1 MFANHIKIIFVLTA
15 YSPIIFIVWAVEVY
29 NNLTKGNQ
37 IGLINKPIE
46 IFNRLNLI
54 FIFIILLL
62 ACYLFMKAARGKLTI
77 NNIGVKSI
85 KSADLNMNSLL
96 LSYFL
101 PCIELFKKDPIFIF
115 GWFVVLI
122 ILIVINRGTYFY
134 NPIIKLFGYRYYEV
148 TTNSG
153 VVYTMISKKKL
164 VNTNEVK
171 RYSQLTDYVILNQL

>member
-1 MFANHIKIIFVLTA
+1 MFANHIKLIFVLTA

-29 NNLTKGNQ
+29 NNLTKGNH
-37 IGLINKPIE
+37 
-46 IFNRLNLI
+46 RLNLI

>member
-1 MFANHIKIIFVLTA
+1 MFANHIKLIFVLTA

-62 ACYLFMKAARGKLTI
+62 ACYLFMKAARVKLTI

-101 PCIELFKKDPIFIF
+101 PCIELF
-115 GWFVVLI
+115 
-122 ILIVINRGTYFY
+122 N
-134 NPIIKLFGYRYYEV
+134 YEV
-148 TTNSG
+148 TTNNG
-153 VVYTMISKKKL
+153 IVYTMISKRKL

>member
-1 MFANHIKIIFVLTA
+1 MNI
-15 YSPIIFIVWAVEVY
+15 
-29 NNLTKGNQ
+29 
-37 IGLINKPIE
+37 
-46 IFNRLNLI
+46 RLNLI

-62 ACYLFMKAARGKLTI
+62 ACYLFMKAARVKLTI

-101 PCIELFKKDPIFIF
+101 PCIELFKKDTIFIL
-115 GWFVVLI
+115 GWFIVLI
-122 ILIVINRGTYFY
+122 ILIVINRGTHFY
-134 NPIIKLFGYRYYEV
+134 NPILKLFGYRYYEV
-148 TTNSG
+148 TTNNG
-153 VVYTMISKKKL
+153 IVYTMISKRKI

>member
-1 MFANHIKIIFVLTA
+1 
-15 YSPIIFIVWAVEVY
+15 
-29 NNLTKGNQ
+29 
-37 IGLINKPIE
+37 
-46 IFNRLNLI
+46 
-54 FIFIILLL
+54 
-62 ACYLFMKAARGKLTI
+62 MKAARGKLTI

-85 KSADLNMNSLL
+85 KSADLDMNSLL

>member
-1 MFANHIKIIFVLTA
+1 MIFSLYVCQSYKTNFCINSLF
-15 YSPIIFIVWAVEVY
+15 SY
-29 NNLTKGNQ
+29 NIYCMG
-37 IGLINKPIE
+37 
-46 IFNRLNLI
+46 R
-54 FIFIILLL
+54 
-62 ACYLFMKAARGKLTI
+62 KAARGKLTI

>member
-1 MFANHIKIIFVLTA
+1 
-15 YSPIIFIVWAVEVY
+15 
-29 NNLTKGNQ
+29 
-37 IGLINKPIE
+37 
-46 IFNRLNLI
+46 
-54 FIFIILLL
+54 
-62 ACYLFMKAARGKLTI
+62 MKAARGKLTI

-96 LSYFL
+96 LSYFYHVL
-101 PCIELFKKDPIFIF
+101 NSLKKIQIFIF